1 MALEERLPAGSGSA
15 RAPQSPQTRRPARLG
30 VAGDNPRAALRG
42 RILPLPAALAMNTA
56 TVASTPLS
64 DPAVRRRDWKIILLI
79 GVAHASSH
87 FFQLVLP
94 SLYGALGLE
103 FGLDFARLGLLVSAF
118 YVVSGIGQ
126 ASSGFV
132 VDRIGAR
139 PVLWFGLGCF
149 VLSGLLIGSATGYA
163 MLMAAA
169 IVGGIGN
176 SVFHPADYSIIN
188 HRITAPRLGHA
199 FSAHGL
205 TGNLGWAL
213 TPVFITSITLLA
225 NWRVAAYSAA
235 GLVALV
241 LLLTVLGRGLIGGPS
256 PLDAPADAK
265 DGATAAK
272 PAAKPQESVL
282 TTLGALLAKPAL
294 WGAFLF
300 FACTSI
306 ALSSVQNYTIPL
318 LGQLYDLSKVT
329 ASSALSGYMVAS
341 AVGMAAGGFLVSAN
355 PRTERTVMVALILAG
370 LTLVVLALGLVPAV
384 LAAPVV
390 GLAGFCSGVAAPSR
404 DMLIRK
410 VTPKG
415 STGSVYGLV
424 YSGMDVGSALGP
436 LAFGLLLD
444 AGLRQGPWVGAGV
457 AFAVAAFL
465 AQWIAVQARRTEP
478 PAMAAPARS

>member
-1 MALEERLPAGSGSA
+1 
-15 RAPQSPQTRRPARLG
+15 
-30 VAGDNPRAALRG
+30 
-42 RILPLPAALAMNTA
+42 MNTA
-56 TVASTPLS
+56 ATTLPS
-64 DPAVRRRDWKIILLI
+64 DADIRRRDWKTILLI
-79 GVAHASSH
+79 GVAHAASH

-94 SLYGALGLE
+94 LLNVSLATA
-103 FGLDFARLGLLVSAF
+103 FGLDFARVGALVATF

-139 PVLWFGLGCF
+139 PVLWFGLACF
-149 VLSGLLIGSATGYA
+149 VLSGVLIGSANGYP

-188 HRITAPRLGHA
+188 HRITASRLGHA

-213 TPVFITSITLLA
+213 TPVFMTTITLLA
-225 NWRVAAYSAA
+225 DWRVAAYSAA
-235 GLVALV
+235 GLVAVV
-241 LLLTVLGRGLIGGPS
+241 LLLTILGGKLLGGPL
-256 PLDAPADAK
+256 PEDAAAHE
-265 DGATAAK
+265 GVQAAATPAAK
-272 PAAKPQESVL
+272 PAAKPPEGVL
-282 TTLGALLAKPAL
+282 TTLATLLSKPAL

-318 LGQLYDLSKVT
+318 LDQLYGLSEVV

-355 PRTERTVMVALILAG
+355 PRTERTVMVALLLAG
-370 LTLVVLALGLVPAV
+370 LTLVVLALGLVPAA

-404 DMLIRK
+404 DMLIRR

-444 AGLRQGPWVGAGV
+444 AGFRQGPWVGAGV
-457 AFAVAAFL
+457 AFTAAALL
-465 AQWIAVQARRTEP
+465 AQWIAVQARRTDP
-478 PAMAAPARS
+478 IVPAGAAVRS

>member
-1 MALEERLPAGSGSA
+1 
-15 RAPQSPQTRRPARLG
+15 
-30 VAGDNPRAALRG
+30 
-42 RILPLPAALAMNTA
+42 MNTA
-56 TVASTPLS
+56 ANTLAL
-64 DPAVRRRDWKIILLI
+64 DAAARRRDWKIILLI

-94 SLYGALGLE
+94 SLYVSLGNE
-103 FGLDFARLGLLVSAF
+103 FGLDFARLGLLVSTF

-139 PVLWFGLGCF
+139 PVLWFGLTCF
-149 VLSGLLIGSATGYA
+149 VLSGVLIGSANGYA
-163 MLMAAA
+163 MLIAAA
-169 IVGGIGN
+169 VVGGIGN

-188 HRITAPRLGHA
+188 HRISAPRLGHA
-199 FSAHGL
+199 FSTHGL

-213 TPVFITSITLLA
+213 TPVFMTSITLLA
-225 NWRVAAYSAA
+225 DWRVAAYSAA

-241 LLLTVLGRGLIGGPS
+241 LLLTVLGRDLIGGPS
-256 PLDAPADAK
+256 PLEHHADAETGK
-265 DGATAAK
+265 AAAK

-282 TTLGALLAKPAL
+282 TTLATLLSKPAL

-318 LGQLYDLSKVT
+318 LGQLYDLSKVA

-390 GLAGFCSGVAAPSR
+390 ALAGFCSGVAAPSR
-404 DMLIRK
+404 DMLIRR

-457 AFAVAAFL
+457 AFAAAAFL
-465 AQWIAVQARRTEP
+465 AQWIAVQARRAEP
-478 PAMAAPARS
+478 AAAASAAARS

>member
-1 MALEERLPAGSGSA
+1 
-15 RAPQSPQTRRPARLG
+15 
-30 VAGDNPRAALRG
+30 
-42 RILPLPAALAMNTA
+42 MNTA
-56 TVASTPLS
+56 ANTLAL
-64 DPAVRRRDWKIILLI
+64 DAAARRRDWKIILLI

-94 SLYGALGLE
+94 SLYVSLGNE
-103 FGLDFARLGLLVSAF
+103 FGLDFARLGLLVSTF

-126 ASSGFV
+126 ASSGFI

-139 PVLWFGLGCF
+139 PVLWFGLTCF
-149 VLSGLLIGSATGYA
+149 VLSGLLIGSATGYT
-163 MLMAAA
+163 MLIGAAV
-169 IVGGIGN
+169 VGGIGN

-188 HRITAPRLGHA
+188 HRISAPRLGHA

-213 TPVFITSITLLA
+213 TPVFMTSITLLA
-225 NWRVAAYSAA
+225 DWRVAAYSAA

-241 LLLTVLGRGLIGGPS
+241 LLLTVLGRNLIGGTS
-256 PLDAPADAK
+256 PQEGHADAEAGK
-265 DGATAAK
+265 AAVK
-272 PAAKPQESVL
+272 PAAKPQDSVL
-282 TTLGALLAKPAL
+282 TTLATLLSQPAL

-318 LGQLYDLSKVT
+318 LGQLYDLSKVA

-370 LTLVVLALGLVPAV
+370 LTLVVLALGLVPAA

-390 GLAGFCSGVAAPSR
+390 ALAGFCSGVAAPSR
-404 DMLIRK
+404 DMLIRR

-457 AFAVAAFL
+457 AFAAAAFL
-465 AQWIAVQARRTEP
+465 AQWIAVQARRAEP
-478 PAMAAPARS
+478 TAPASAAARS

>member
-1 MALEERLPAGSGSA
+1 
-15 RAPQSPQTRRPARLG
+15 
-30 VAGDNPRAALRG
+30 
-42 RILPLPAALAMNTA
+42 MNTA
-56 TVASTPLS
+56 ANTLAL
-64 DPAVRRRDWKIILLI
+64 DAAARRRDWKLIMLI

-94 SLYGALGLE
+94 SLYVSLGNE
-103 FGLDFARLGLLVSAF
+103 FGLDFARLGLLVSTF

-139 PVLWFGLGCF
+139 PVLWFGLACF
-149 VLSGLLIGSATGYA
+149 VLSGVLIGSANGYA
-163 MLMAAA
+163 MLVAAA
-169 IVGGIGN
+169 VVGGIGN

-188 HRITAPRLGHA
+188 HRVSAPRLGHA

-213 TPVFITSITLLA
+213 TPVFMTSITLLA
-225 NWRVAAYSAA
+225 DWRVAAYSAA

-241 LLLTVLGRGLIGGPS
+241 LLLTILGRDLLGGPS
-256 PLDAPADAK
+256 PLEGHADAEAGK
-265 DGATAAK
+265 AAAK

-282 TTLGALLAKPAL
+282 TTLSTLLSKPAL

-318 LGQLYDLSKVT
+318 LGQLYDLSKVA

-390 GLAGFCSGVAAPSR
+390 ALAGFCSGVAAPSR
-404 DMLIRK
+404 DMLIRR

-457 AFAVAAFL
+457 AFAAAAFL
-465 AQWIAVQARRTEP
+465 AQWIAVQARRAEP
-478 PAMAAPARS
+478 AAAPSVAARS

>member
-1 MALEERLPAGSGSA
+1 
-15 RAPQSPQTRRPARLG
+15 
-30 VAGDNPRAALRG
+30 
-42 RILPLPAALAMNTA
+42 MNTA
-56 TVASTPLS
+56 ANTLPS
-64 DPAVRRRDWKIILLI
+64 DADVRRRDWQTILLI
-79 GVAHASSH
+79 GVAHAASH

-94 SLYGALGLE
+94 LLNVSLANA
-103 FGLDFARLGLLVSAF
+103 FGLDFARVGALVATF

-139 PVLWFGLGCF
+139 PVLWFGLTCF
-149 VLSGLLIGSATGYA
+149 VLSGLLIGSANGYA

-169 IVGGIGN
+169 VVGGIGN

-188 HRITAPRLGHA
+188 HRITASRLGHA

-213 TPVFITSITLLA
+213 TPVFMTTIILLA
-225 NWRVAAYSAA
+225 DWRVAAYSAA
-235 GLVALV
+235 GLVAVV
-241 LLLTVLGRGLIGGPS
+241 LLLTVLGRNLLGGPTG
-256 PLDAPADAK
+256 LETDVQGDAK
-265 DGATAAK
+265 TVK
-272 PAAKPQESVL
+272 PAAKPQEGVL
-282 TTLGALLAKPAL
+282 ATLATLLSKSAL

-300 FACTSI
+300 FACTSV

-318 LGQLYDLSKVT
+318 LDQLYGLSEVL

-355 PRTERTVMVALILAG
+355 PRTERTVMVALMLAG
-370 LTLVVLALGLVPAV
+370 LTLVVLALGLVPAA

-404 DMLIRK
+404 DMLIRR

-436 LAFGLLLD
+436 LAFGMLLD

-457 AFAVAAFL
+457 AFAVAALL
-465 AQWIAVQARRTEP
+465 AQWIAVQARRADP
-478 PAMAAPARS
+478 VMAGGVAARS

>member
-1 MALEERLPAGSGSA
+1 
-15 RAPQSPQTRRPARLG
+15 
-30 VAGDNPRAALRG
+30 
-42 RILPLPAALAMNTA
+42 MNTA
-56 TVASTPLS
+56 ANTLPS
-64 DPAVRRRDWKIILLI
+64 DADVRRRDWKTILLI
-79 GVAHASSH
+79 GVAHAASH

-94 SLYGALGLE
+94 LLNVSLANA
-103 FGLDFARLGLLVSAF
+103 FGLDFARVGALVATF

-139 PVLWFGLGCF
+139 PVLWFGLACF
-149 VLSGLLIGSATGYA
+149 VLSGLLIGSANGYP

-169 IVGGIGN
+169 VVGGIGN

-188 HRITAPRLGHA
+188 HRITASRLGHA

-213 TPVFITSITLLA
+213 TPVFMTTITLLSD
-225 NWRVAAYSAA
+225 WRVAAYSAA
-235 GLVALV
+235 GLVAAV
-241 LLLTVLGRGLIGGPS
+241 LLLTILGRDLLGGPTGLETDS
-256 PLDAPADAK
+256 LGDAK
-265 DGATAAK
+265 AAK
-272 PAAKPQESVL
+272 PAARPQESVL
-282 TTLGALLAKPAL
+282 TTLATLLSKPAL

-300 FACTSI
+300 FACTSV

-318 LGQLYDLSKVT
+318 LDQLYGLSEVL

-355 PRTERTVMVALILAG
+355 PRTERTVMVALLLAG
-370 LTLVVLALGLVPAV
+370 LTLVVLALGLVPAA

-404 DMLIRK
+404 DMLIRR

-457 AFAVAAFL
+457 AFAVAALL
-465 AQWIAVQARRTEP
+465 AQWIAVQARRAD
-478 PAMAAPARS
+478 PAIAGGVAARS

>member
-1 MALEERLPAGSGSA
+1 
-15 RAPQSPQTRRPARLG
+15 
-30 VAGDNPRAALRG
+30 
-42 RILPLPAALAMNTA
+42 MNTA
-56 TVASTPLS
+56 ANTLAL
-64 DPAVRRRDWKIILLI
+64 DAAARRRDWKLILLI

-94 SLYGALGLE
+94 SLYVSLGNE
-103 FGLDFARLGLLVSAF
+103 FGLDFARLGLLVSTF

-139 PVLWFGLGCF
+139 PVLWFGLTCF
-149 VLSGLLIGSATGYA
+149 VLSGVLIGSANGYA
-163 MLMAAA
+163 MLVAAA
-169 IVGGIGN
+169 VVGGIGN

-188 HRITAPRLGHA
+188 HRISAPRLGHA

-213 TPVFITSITLLA
+213 TPVFMTSITLLA
-225 NWRVAAYSAA
+225 DWRVAAYSAA

-241 LLLTVLGRGLIGGPS
+241 LLLTVLGRDLLGGPS
-256 PLDAPADAK
+256 PLEGHADAEAGK
-265 DGATAAK
+265 LAAK

-282 TTLGALLAKPAL
+282 TTLSTLLSKPAL

-318 LGQLYDLSKVT
+318 LGQLYDLSKVA

-384 LAAPVV
+384 MAAPVV
-390 GLAGFCSGVAAPSR
+390 ALAGFCSGVAAPSR
-404 DMLIRK
+404 DMLIRR

-457 AFAVAAFL
+457 AFAAAAFL
-465 AQWIAVQARRTEP
+465 AQWIAVQARRAEP
-478 PAMAAPARS
+478 AAVASAAARS

>member
-1 MALEERLPAGSGSA
+1 
-15 RAPQSPQTRRPARLG
+15 
-30 VAGDNPRAALRG
+30 
-42 RILPLPAALAMNTA
+42 MNTA
-56 TVASTPLS
+56 ANTLAL
-64 DPAVRRRDWKIILLI
+64 DAAARRRDWKIILLI

-94 SLYGALGLE
+94 SLYVSLGNE
-103 FGLDFARLGLLVSAF
+103 FGLDFARLGLLVSTF

-139 PVLWFGLGCF
+139 PVLWFGLTCF
-149 VLSGLLIGSATGYA
+149 VLSGVLIGSANGYA
-163 MLMAAA
+163 MLVAAA
-169 IVGGIGN
+169 VVGGIGN

-188 HRITAPRLGHA
+188 HRISAPRLGHA
-199 FSAHGL
+199 FSTHGL

-213 TPVFITSITLLA
+213 TPVFMTSITLLA
-225 NWRVAAYSAA
+225 DWRVAAYSAA

-241 LLLTVLGRGLIGGPS
+241 LLLTVLGRDLIGGPS
-256 PLDAPADAK
+256 PLESHADAQAGK
-265 DGATAAK
+265 AAAK
-272 PAAKPQESVL
+272 PVAKPQESVL
-282 TTLGALLAKPAL
+282 TTLATLLSKPAL

-318 LGQLYDLSKVT
+318 LGQLYDLSKVA

-390 GLAGFCSGVAAPSR
+390 ALAGFCSGVAAPSR
-404 DMLIRK
+404 DMLIRR

-457 AFAVAAFL
+457 AFAAAAFL
-465 AQWIAVQARRTEP
+465 AQWIAVQARRAEP
-478 PAMAAPARS
+478 AAPASAAARS

>member
-1 MALEERLPAGSGSA
+1 
-15 RAPQSPQTRRPARLG
+15 
-30 VAGDNPRAALRG
+30 
-42 RILPLPAALAMNTA
+42 MNTA
-56 TVASTPLS
+56 ANTLAM
-64 DPAVRRRDWKIILLI
+64 DAAVRRRDWKIILLI

-94 SLYGALGLE
+94 SLYVSLGNA
-103 FGLDFARLGLLVSAF
+103 FGLDFARLGLLVSTF

-163 MLMAAA
+163 MLIAAA
-169 IVGGIGN
+169 VVGGIGN

-213 TPVFITSITLLA
+213 TPVFMTTITLLA
-225 NWRVAAYSAA
+225 DWRVAAYSAA

-241 LLLTVLGRGLIGGPS
+241 LLLTVLGRDLLGGPL
-256 PLDAPADAK
+256 PQERQADPEA
-265 DGATAAK
+265 GK
-272 PAAKPQESVL
+272 PAARPAAQPQDGVL
-282 TTLGALLAKPAL
+282 TTLATLLSKPAL

-318 LGQLYDLSKVT
+318 LGQLYDLSKVA

-390 GLAGFCSGVAAPSR
+390 ALAGFCSGVAAPSR
-404 DMLIRK
+404 DMLIRR

-457 AFAVAAFL
+457 AFAAAALL
-465 AQWIAVQARRTEP
+465 AQWIAVQARRAEP
-478 PAMAAPARS
+478 AAASGAAARS

>member
-1 MALEERLPAGSGSA
+1 
-15 RAPQSPQTRRPARLG
+15 
-30 VAGDNPRAALRG
+30 
-42 RILPLPAALAMNTA
+42 MNTA
-56 TVASTPLS
+56 ANTLAL
-64 DPAVRRRDWKIILLI
+64 DAAARRRDWKIILLI

-94 SLYGALGLE
+94 SLYVSLGNE
-103 FGLDFARLGLLVSAF
+103 FGLDFARLGLLVSTF

-139 PVLWFGLGCF
+139 PVLWFGLACF
-149 VLSGLLIGSATGYA
+149 VLSGVLIGSANGYA
-163 MLMAAA
+163 MLIAAA
-169 IVGGIGN
+169 VVGGIGN

-188 HRITAPRLGHA
+188 HRISAPRLGHA
-199 FSAHGL
+199 FSTHGL

-213 TPVFITSITLLA
+213 TPVFMTSITLLA
-225 NWRVAAYSAA
+225 DWRVAAYSAA
-235 GLVALV
+235 ALVALV
-241 LLLTVLGRGLIGGPS
+241 LLLTVLGRDLIGGPS
-256 PLDAPADAK
+256 PLDGHADADTGK
-265 DGATAAK
+265 PAAK
-272 PAAKPQESVL
+272 PVAKPQESVL
-282 TTLGALLAKPAL
+282 TTLATLLSKPAL

-318 LGQLYDLSKVT
+318 LGQLYDLSKVA

-370 LTLVVLALGLVPAV
+370 VTLVVLALGLVPSV

-390 GLAGFCSGVAAPSR
+390 ALAGFCSGVAAPSR
-404 DMLIRK
+404 DMLIRR

-457 AFAVAAFL
+457 AFAAAAFL
-465 AQWIAVQARRTEP
+465 AQWIAVQARRAEP
-478 PAMAAPARS
+478 AATASAAARS

>member
-1 MALEERLPAGSGSA
+1 
-15 RAPQSPQTRRPARLG
+15 
-30 VAGDNPRAALRG
+30 
-42 RILPLPAALAMNTA
+42 MNTA
-56 TVASTPLS
+56 ANTLAL
-64 DPAVRRRDWKIILLI
+64 DAAARRRDWKIILLI

-94 SLYGALGLE
+94 SLYVSLGNE
-103 FGLDFARLGLLVSAF
+103 FGLDFARLGLLVSTF

-126 ASSGFV
+126 ASSGFI

-139 PVLWFGLGCF
+139 PVLWFGLTCF
-149 VLSGLLIGSATGYA
+149 VLSGLLIGSATGYT
-163 MLMAAA
+163 MLIGAAV
-169 IVGGIGN
+169 VGGIGN

-188 HRITAPRLGHA
+188 HRISAPRLGHA

-213 TPVFITSITLLA
+213 TPVFMTSITLLA
-225 NWRVAAYSAA
+225 DWRVAAYSAA

-241 LLLTVLGRGLIGGPS
+241 LLLTVLGRNLIGGAS
-256 PLDAPADAK
+256 PQEGHADAEAGK
-265 DGATAAK
+265 AAVK
-272 PAAKPQESVL
+272 PAAKPQDSVL
-282 TTLGALLAKPAL
+282 TTLATLLSKPAL

-318 LGQLYDLSKVT
+318 LGQLYDLSKVA

-370 LTLVVLALGLVPAV
+370 LTLVVLALGLVPAA

-390 GLAGFCSGVAAPSR
+390 ALAGFCSGVAAPSR
-404 DMLIRK
+404 DMLIRR

-457 AFAVAAFL
+457 AFAAAAFL
-465 AQWIAVQARRTEP
+465 AQWIAVQARRAEP
-478 PAMAAPARS
+478 TAPASAAARS

>member
-1 MALEERLPAGSGSA
+1 
-15 RAPQSPQTRRPARLG
+15 
-30 VAGDNPRAALRG
+30 
-42 RILPLPAALAMNTA
+42 MNTA
-56 TVASTPLS
+56 ANTLAL
-64 DPAVRRRDWKIILLI
+64 DAAARRRDWKLIMLI

-94 SLYGALGLE
+94 SLYVSLGNE
-103 FGLDFARLGLLVSAF
+103 FGLDFARLGLLVSTF

-139 PVLWFGLGCF
+139 PVLWFGLACF
-149 VLSGLLIGSATGYA
+149 VLSGVLIGSANGYA
-163 MLMAAA
+163 MLIAAA
-169 IVGGIGN
+169 VVGGIGN

-188 HRITAPRLGHA
+188 HRVSAARLGHA

-213 TPVFITSITLLA
+213 TPVFMTSITLLA
-225 NWRVAAYSAA
+225 DWRVAAYSAA

-241 LLLTVLGRGLIGGPS
+241 LLLTILGRDLLGGPS
-256 PLDAPADAK
+256 PLEGHADAETGK
-265 DGATAAK
+265 AAAK
-272 PAAKPQESVL
+272 PVAKPQESVL
-282 TTLGALLAKPAL
+282 TTLATLLSKPAL

-318 LGQLYDLSKVT
+318 LGQLYDLSKVA

-390 GLAGFCSGVAAPSR
+390 ALAGFCSGVAAPSR
-404 DMLIRK
+404 DMLIRR

-457 AFAVAAFL
+457 AFAAAAFL
-465 AQWIAVQARRTEP
+465 AQWIAVQARRAEP
-478 PAMAAPARS
+478 AAPASAAARS